1 MASSNN
7 LSYRYEKKYM
17 LKGISYETVSSI
29 IASHPAFFKKQY
41 NSRNINNI
49 YFDTFDRQFVNENLD
64 GLSVR
69 IKPRMRWYGQKFGEV
84 VSPKLEL
91 KHKKNALGTKSVYSL
106 EKGNFILEHHFNP
119 NDLVQFI
126 LSQDIPDTVRSFLK
140 FLTPVL
146 LNNYLRDYYVSAD
159 NKFRITVD
167 HAINYNSLEFLRS
180 NLVDSAVA
188 PLNNVIIE
196 VKYDKINCDIAD
208 NITSFIPFAITKS
221 SKYVT
226 GSFLTN
232 YWLP

>member
-1 MASSNN
+1 N
-7 LSYRYEKKYM
+7 
-17 LKGISYETVSSI
+17 
-29 IASHPAFFKKQY
+29 F
-41 NSRNINNI
+41 
-49 YFDTFDRQFVNENLD
+49 
-64 GLSVR
+64 
-69 IKPRMRWYGQKFGEV
+69 
-84 VSPKLEL
+84 KLED
-91 KHKKNALGTKSVYSL
+91 
-106 EKGNFILEHHFNP
+106 HFNP

-167 HAINYNSLEFLRS
+167 YAINYNSLEFLQS
-180 NLVDSAVA
+180 NLVDSAVT

-208 NITSFIPFAITKS
+208 NITSFIPFTITKS

-232 YWLP
+232 YWLS

>member
-1 MASSNN
+1 MIP
-7 LSYRYEKKYM
+7 RYEKKFYIHNAD
-17 LKGISYETVSSI
+17 ISLVVLLVKKNNY
-29 IASHPAFFKKQY
+29 FFKK
-41 NSRNINNI
+41 SFPDRFVNNI

-69 IKPRMRWYGQKFGEV
+69 TKPRMRWYGQKFGEV

-106 EKGNFILEHHFNP
+106 EKGNFKLEDNFNP

-167 HAINYNSLEFLRS
+167 YAINYNSLEFLQS
-180 NLVDSAVA
+180 NLVDSAVT

-232 YWLP
+232 YWLS